1 MSKELQ
7 KLKARLKP
15 LLEKAG
21 VKQSFVFG
29 SFARGEAKID
39 SDLDLIIDFNF
50 DAGLLDLISLRI
62 KLQKIYKSK
71 PISEINMSFTKTLT
85 ATVTAL
91 YLGMGSAGA
100 EEPKEPRREFL
111 CRMMKANPEI
121 SPDGETYERWNCQQ
135 YEKSAKSQKAPSVT
149 V

>member
-29 SFARGEAKID
+29 SFARGEAKKD

-62 KLQKIYKSK
+62 KLQKILGRKVDIITSKS
-71 PISEINMSFTKTLT
+71 
-85 ATVTAL
+85 
-91 YLGMGSAGA
+91 
-100 EEPKEPRREFL
+100 
-111 CRMMKANPEI
+111 I
-121 SPDGETYERWNCQQ
+121 SPLI
-135 YEKSAKSQKAPSVT
+135 KSRILKDRILIF
-149 V
+149 